1 VFATIFAYAL
11 RSHCSVDSQRTYN
24 YFGGSAFMRNISQKT
39 WADATIAFALF
50 VQPVI
55 AFAGTVDG
63 AVPIRVSEPETLALL
78 AVGAVAVI
86 VSRWKKRK

>member
-1 VFATIFAYAL
+1 
-11 RSHCSVDSQRTYN
+11 
-24 YFGGSAFMRNISQKT
+24 MRNISQKT
-39 WADATIAFALF
+39 WTDATIAFALF
-50 VQPVI
+50 VQPIV

>member
-1 VFATIFAYAL
+1 
-11 RSHCSVDSQRTYN
+11 
-24 YFGGSAFMRNISQKT
+24 MRNIGQKT
-39 WADATIAFALF
+39 WTGATIAVALF

-55 AFAGTVDG
+55 AFAGLVVLDG
-63 AVPIRVSEPETLALL
+63 ALPIPVSEPETLALL